1 MDNSKEVRKNT
12 LCQYTSRIVED
23 AVNNL
28 LNLSTLDISGL
39 EEGDVFHPNYF
50 RKLSIDCKG
59 AAIVLEAVIRDK
71 DIKIRRLER
80 RIEELENRL
89 KKLEIAVT
97 YDDKT
102 EVDGWYNEE
111 HTMEEWAR
119 KTGDMAVLG
128 CMSREDKIRTGKY

>member
-1 MDNSKEVRKNT
+1 MNKEVEKNT

-28 LNLSTLDISGL
+28 LDLSTLDIPGL

-59 AAIVLEAVIRDK
+59 AAIVLEAAIRDK

-80 RIEELENRL
+80 RIGELENRL
-89 KKLEIAVT
+89 EKLEIAVT
-97 YDDKT
+97 CDGKT
-102 EVDGWYNEE
+102 EDDGWYNEE

-119 KTGDMAVLG
+119 KTGDTAVLG
-128 CMSREDKIRTGKY
+128 CVSRQDKIRTGKY

>member
-1 MDNSKEVRKNT
+1 MDNLKEVRKNT
-12 LCQYTSRIVED
+12 LCQYTSSIIED

-28 LNLSTLDISGL
+28 LNLSTLNIPGL

-80 RIEELENRL
+80 RIGELEERI
-89 KKLEIAVT
+89 KKLEIAAT

-102 EVDGWYNEE
+102 GDDEWIKWYNEE
-111 HTMEEWAR
+111 HTAEEWAR
-119 KTGDMAVLG
+119 MTGNTAML
-128 CMSREDKIRTGKY
+128 